1 MTNDVDLTKARGTV
15 GKRIIKFCENA
26 TVQFVERIRTE
37 KASRLVGTRESEKES
52 WSEQSMILYS
62 LNAFI
67 RFLGE
72 CARTSLG

>member
-37 KASRLVGTRESEKES
+37 KASRLVGKRESL
-52 WSEQSMILYS
+52 SEQSMILYS
-62 LNAFI
+62 LNVFI
-67 RFLGE
+67 RFIEE